1 MFESLK
7 EKFLRFFTVTM
18 VVVILVGGLLFLWPK
33 VERGKA
39 LRRQDAELSRQLEA
53 KRAEIA
59 KMKSFQQR
67 IRTDRDF
74 IEKIARQNN
83 RVYPGEL
90 VYLFEENDEK

>member
-18 VVVILVGGLLFLWPK
+18 VLVILTGGLLFLWPK
-33 VERGKA
+33 IERGKA
-39 LRRQDAELSRQLEA
+39 LRRQDAELLRQIEA

-59 KMKSFQQR
+59 KMKSYQLR
-67 IRTDRDF
+67 IRTDPDF

-90 VYLFEENDEK
+90 VYLFEENEK